1 MKAAVGHAAY
11 SLVWPLHLCTNIS
24 ISLAIMCPRE
34 TCSRHYSPYIAL
46 SAENVAHANIHRR
59 KSSKFLSNRRQAIA
73 SHNICFACISLLT
86 GPNAYIE
93 CYQISNESTDY
104 LTLQS
109 QRPIG
114 GSRLSVVS
122 LLHYYTPFTV
132 NNSQ

>member
-73 SHNICFACISLLT
+73 KQSALHAFHCSQVQMCDFVV
-86 GPNAYIE
+86 IE
-93 CYQISNESTDY
+93 YYQIETWA
-104 LTLQS
+104 L
-109 QRPIG
+109 II
-114 GSRLSVVS
+114 
-122 LLHYYTPFTV
+122 
-132 NNSQ
+132 